1 MTLTLES
8 PINGPEP
15 MAAVAPVGAMV
26 TFTCVVNTTEL
37 KPDVF
42 HSISWREN
50 GKTLSGNFDQE
61 NSNQLLDLVTSTLQ
75 LPVLQDYT
83 TGVLVQCQVFVN
95 VLVSDTVIVLKSN
108 NATLAAYGK

>member
-83 TGVLVQCQVFVN
+83 TSSVSGFCQCASVGY
-95 VLVSDTVIVLKSN
+95 SN
-108 NATLAAYGK
+108 SSQEQQ